1 MKLARKIKLKAG
13 VARDISYAS
22 SAVTRPGRAVIR
34 TLENVTGRPKLI
46 RRANG
51 YDDDVAAGMDFW
63 QVMVDRYGVKLDF
76 KGGSLD
82 NLPKEGPL
90 VVVANHPF
98 GILDG
103 LIFGHILQQVR
114 GDFRIIAHRV
124 FRKAEDLNKVILPI
138 SFDGTRE
145 AMKVNTE
152 TRKEAI
158 RYLNDGGCI
167 GIFPGGTVSTAVRPF
182 GQPID
187 PVWRNFTARMIQK
200 TEANVVPIFF
210 EGSNSRLFQ
219 VASHLHYTLRMSLM
233 IREFKKGIKKSVP
246 MVIGESLPRSE
257 INAHAQDATEL
268 MAYLRRK
275 TYELSPIPLTDLSHG
290 YEFEEQYR

>member
-1 MKLARKIKLKAG
+1 MKKSLKLKAS
-13 VARDISYAS
+13 VARDVSYAS
-22 SAVTRPGRAVIR
+22 SAQSRGGRAVIR
-34 TLENVTGRPKLI
+34 TLENVTGRPRLI

-51 YDDDVAAGMDFW
+51 YDEDVAAGLDFW
-63 QVMVDRYGVKLDF
+63 QVMVDRYGVKLNF
-76 KGGSLD
+76 KGGALS
-82 NLPKEGPL
+82 NIPKDGPL
-90 VVVANHPF
+90 IVVANHPF

-103 LIFGHILQQVR
+103 LIFGHILSQVR

-124 FRKAEDLNKVILPI
+124 FRKAEDLNKIILPI

-145 AMKVNTE
+145 AMKTNTD

-200 TEANVVPIFF
+200 TDANVVPIFF

-219 VASHLHYTLRMSLM
+219 VASHLHFTLRMSLM

-246 MVIGESLPRSE
+246 MVIGEPLPRVE
-257 INAHAQDATEL
+257 IDAHSSDATEL

-275 TYELSPIPLTDLSHG
+275 TYELSPEPLEDISHG